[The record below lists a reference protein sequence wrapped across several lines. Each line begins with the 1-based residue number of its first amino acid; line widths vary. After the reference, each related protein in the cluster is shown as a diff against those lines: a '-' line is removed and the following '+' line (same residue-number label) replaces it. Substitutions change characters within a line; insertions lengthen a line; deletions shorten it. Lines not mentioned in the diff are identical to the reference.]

1 MTAEQP
7 QKFQD
12 SKLKSIL
19 IHVLWILPLLGLIAG
34 SVYFYNYFT
43 LQIPANNV
51 LTMDGRNTGLVV
63 SVRYENMINFNVINF
78 SLENIKD
85 NSHEDIIRALF
96 QYAWVIKTNGHEFE
110 KVYLNR
116 QGERKFM
123 LEGSYFSKL
132 GDEYNKEDPMVLV
145 FSVPA
150 NLYYPDGQRVYRDYN
165 QGETETGDDLIL
177 ATRQLKDV
185 NEFMKRW
192 MYE

>member
-1 MTAEQP
+1 MPAP
-7 QKFQD
+7 QIQTFPE
-12 SKLKSIL
+12 SKLKKIL
-19 IHVLWILPLLGLIAG
+19 IHILWILPLLGLIAG
-34 SVYFYNYFT
+34 SIYFYNYFS

-51 LTMDGRNTGLVV
+51 LTMDGRNTGMVI
-63 SVRYENMINFNVINF
+63 SVRYENLVNFDVINF

-96 QYAWVIKTNGHEFE
+96 QYAWVMKTNGHEFDR
-110 KVYLNR
+110 VNLNR
-116 QGERKFM
+116 QGMEKFM
-123 LEGSYFSKL
+123 LEGSYFSEL
-132 GDEYNKEDPMVLV
+132 GEKYNKEDPMLLV

-150 NLYYPDGQRVYRDYN
+150 NLYYPDGQRVYPDYTG
-165 QGETETGDDLIL
+165 GETETGSDLIL